1 MDQPQFHNPFLRIF
15 LTTGLTIVL
24 ASCSVLAAGQ
34 PAQITAIHAA
44 LPTSAVEDT
53 VTPFQPLPTAT
64 STSTPTPVPAIKIFL
79 PDWLPAGMDTTAA
92 LTDPF
97 EVVGQE
103 SQADIKLAVVEN
115 LLPTDADFTWV
126 FALVAPFATLT
137 DNMADNALQAV
148 WTGGDEAAQRLVLSD
163 STRAVFTRVWGYSN
177 PTRVEVAAADE
188 LLEKTWQAKNTWAI
202 VPFEE
207 IVSRWKVLRVNGFSP
222 FDRGLDLQTYPLA
235 VNFQWQSQTP
245 AGEAALAA
253 LQLAEHVRSNRD
265 EQKLSRVVITG
276 VTALVRSTAEK
287 MELNGVDYPIGDI
300 KDWLVDADITHIS
313 NEVSFYDQC
322 PPALPV
328 RMGLRFC
335 SQTKYI
341 QMLDDLDIDVVEL
354 TGNHLIDYGRYAF
367 SQTLQMYADHG
378 IQFYGG
384 GKDLA
389 ASQIPLVIEDH
400 GNRIAFIG
408 CNRAGPPNDWATED
422 LPGSAP
428 CDLDLMINQVKGF
441 LDEGVLPIVTFQHYE
456 VDQTMPGNQARQE
469 MEKMS
474 EAGAVIVSGSQ
485 AHFPHAF
492 GFRDNNFIHY
502 GLGNL
507 FFDQMWSFNRREF
520 IDRHIF
526 YDGQYL
532 GTEVLT
538 AMLEDFARPRPMTPV
553 ERTKF
558 LTEYFTV
565 SGWEPGN

>member
-1 MDQPQFHNPFLRIF
+1 
-15 LTTGLTIVL
+15 
-24 ASCSVLAAGQ
+24 
-34 PAQITAIHAA
+34 
-44 LPTSAVEDT
+44 
-53 VTPFQPLPTAT
+53 
-64 STSTPTPVPAIKIFL
+64 
-79 PDWLPAGMDTTAA
+79 MDTTAA

-115 LLPTDADFTWV
+115 LSPNDADFTWV

-253 LQLAEHVRSNRD
+253 LQLAEHFRSNRD

-492 GFRDNNFIHY
+492 GFRGNNFIHY

>member
-92 LTDPF
+92 LSDPF

-177 PTRVEVAAADE
+177 PTRVEVAAANE

-492 GFRDNNFIHY
+492 GFRGNNFIHY

>member
-24 ASCSVLAAGQ
+24 VGCSVLAAGQ

-44 LPTSAVEDT
+44 SPTPAVEDT

-64 STSTPTPVPAIKIFL
+64 STSTPTPVPVIKIFL

-92 LTDPF
+92 LSDPF

-115 LLPTDADFTWV
+115 LSPNDADFTWV

-492 GFRDNNFIHY
+492 GFRGNNFIHY